1 MKVRIKR
8 AAHSLENPLIIIYR
22 FKESYRA
29 DPSKRVT
36 NQSPHQA

>member
-8 AAHSLENPLIIIYR
+8 AAHSLENLLIIIYC

-29 DPSKRVT
+29 VPLKKVI
-36 NQSPHQA
+36 N